1 MIYELHSDKKNG
13 QELKKKKCNV
23 SIHRF
28 FFFLIGCIVPL
39 LENK

>member
-13 QELKKKKCNV
+13 QELKKKMQCEH
-23 SIHRF
+23 SQIF
-28 FFFLIGCIVPL
+28 FFFLIVCIVPL